1 MSHSLAYRSKQNLQ
15 PCMNSISTKTSWPK
29 VTKSFGSCYSA
40 LHEKSR
46 TITGSCDFYYRPAGH
61 GRYIISDR
69 HLAYVKFQANK
80 IRTFTHGLA

>member
-46 TITGSCDFYYRPAGH
+46 TITVAIS
-61 GRYIISDR
+61 IIG
-69 HLAYVKFQANK
+69 LQATAV
-80 IRTFTHGLA
+80 ISLVIVTSPM

>member
-1 MSHSLAYRSKQNLQ
+1 MKGLVKKKKPMSHSLAYRSKQNLQ

-46 TITGSCDFYYRPAGH
+46 TIQLRF
-61 GRYIISDR
+61 
-69 HLAYVKFQANK
+69 L
-80 IRTFTHGLA
+80 L